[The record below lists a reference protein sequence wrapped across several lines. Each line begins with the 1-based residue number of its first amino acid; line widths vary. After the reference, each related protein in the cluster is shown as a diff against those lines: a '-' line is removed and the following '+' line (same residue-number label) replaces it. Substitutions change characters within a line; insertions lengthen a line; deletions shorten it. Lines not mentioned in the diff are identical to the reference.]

1 MFSALRFSLPFPS
14 GLRALAAAALAL
26 FLALPVP
33 AIAAK
38 PVACVSGGRVL
49 KVGFYAF
56 FKPVSYSAAED
67 PKSAAFNEHR
77 GYEADLLSALEA
89 MKGAGLSFSRRGI
102 AAWKNI
108 WLRPAGSE
116 YDVVGGGI
124 TILDSRVRDA
134 AGRKAV
140 VFTSGHVAFRQ
151 SLLVR
156 SKDAGRLASHKN
168 LGGARVGALAGTTG
182 EARLLQLTG
191 LADASGVLAA
201 GVRVQTPRGAV
212 VADGS
217 ANYVIT
223 SSKASPSLA
232 GRTSLD
238 PPSNKAMPKVVYLG
252 SESGEAALLSALRE
266 GRVDAVARGEIGN
279 RDAAHASGGAFAV
292 TAIDPAA
299 EYGGF
304 SLSAKD
310 ADLAAC
316 LDEKINRLTD
326 NRRIGYGEW
335 RADTSVFMRRAR
347 LWKGGK

>member
-1 MFSALRFSLPFPS
+1 MFSALMFSLPSAS
-14 GLRALAAAALAL
+14 GFRALAAAALLLLAAPAL
-26 FLALPVP
+26 AAEP
-33 AIAAK
+33 A
-38 PVACVSGGRVL
+38 ACAREGRVL

-56 FKPVSYSAAED
+56 FKPLSYSAAKD
-67 PKSAAFNEHR
+67 PKSPAFNEHR

-89 MKGAGLSFSRRGI
+89 MGLSFSRRGI

-124 TILDSRVRDA
+124 TILDSRARDA
-134 AGRKAV
+134 AGRKVV

-156 SKDAGRLASHKN
+156 AKDAGRLASHEA

-191 LADASGVLAA
+191 LTDASGVLAA
-201 GVRVQTPRGAV
+201 GVRVRTPRGAV
-212 VADGS
+212 VTDGS

-223 SSKASPSLA
+223 SGGASPSLA
-232 GRTSLD
+232 GRTSLE
-238 PPSNKAMPKVVYLG
+238 PPDKAMPKVVYLG

-304 SLSAKD
+304 ALSAKD

-316 LDEKINRLTD
+316 LDEKINWLTD

-335 RADTSVFMRRAR
+335 RTDPSVFMRRAR
-347 LWKGGK
+347 IWKGGK

>member
-1 MFSALRFSLPFPS
+1 MFSAPRFSLPFTS
-14 GLRALAAAALAL
+14 GFRALAAAALLLLAAPAL
-26 FLALPVP
+26 AAEP
-33 AIAAK
+33 ASCAR
-38 PVACVSGGRVL
+38 GGRVL

-56 FKPVSYSAAED
+56 FKPLSYSAAKD
-67 PKSAAFNEHR
+67 PKSPAFNEHR

-89 MKGAGLSFSRRGI
+89 MGLSFSRRGI

-124 TILDSRVRDA
+124 TILDSRARDA
-134 AGRKAV
+134 AGRKVV

-156 SKDAGRLASHKN
+156 AKDVGRLASHKA

-191 LADASGVLAA
+191 LTDASGVLAA
-201 GVRVQTPRGAV
+201 GVRVRTPRGTVA
-212 VADGS
+212 ADGS
-217 ANYVIT
+217 ASYVIT
-223 SSKASPSLA
+223 SGGASPSLA
-232 GRTSLD
+232 GRTSLE
-238 PPSNKAMPKVVYLG
+238 PPDKAMPRVVYLG

-279 RDAAHASGGAFAV
+279 RDAVHASGGAFAV

-304 SLSAKD
+304 ALSAKD

-316 LDEKINRLTD
+316 LDEKINWLTD

-335 RADTSVFMRRAR
+335 RADPSVFMRRAR

>member
-1 MFSALRFSLPFPS
+1 MFSAPRFSLPFTS
-14 GLRALAAAALAL
+14 GFRALAAAALAL
-26 FLALPVP
+26 SLALPAP

-38 PVACVSGGRVL
+38 PMACVSGGRVL

-56 FKPVSYSAAED
+56 FKPVSYSAAKD
-67 PKSAAFNEHR
+67 PKSPAFNEHR

-124 TILDSRVRDA
+124 TILDSRARDA
-134 AGRKAV
+134 AGRKVV

-156 SKDAGRLASHKN
+156 AKDAGRLASHKA

-182 EARLLQLTG
+182 EARLLRLTG
-191 LADASGVLAA
+191 LADAAGVLAA
-201 GVRVQTPRGAV
+201 GVRVRTPRGAV

-217 ANYVIT
+217 ASYVIT
-223 SSKASPSLA
+223 SGGASPSLA
-232 GRTSLD
+232 GRTSLE
-238 PPSNKAMPKVVYLG
+238 PPDKAMPKVVYLG

-304 SLSAKD
+304 ALSAKD

-316 LDEKINRLTD
+316 LDEKINWLTD

-335 RADTSVFMRRAR
+335 RVDPSVFMRRAR

>member
-1 MFSALRFSLPFPS
+1 MFSAPRFSLPFMS
-14 GLRALAAAALAL
+14 GFRALAAAALLPLLLAAPAL
-26 FLALPVP
+26 
-33 AIAAK
+33 AAESA
-38 PVACVSGGRVL
+38 ACARGGRVL

-56 FKPVSYSAAED
+56 FKPVSYSAAKD
-67 PKSAAFNEHR
+67 PKSPAFNEHR
-77 GYEADLLSALEA
+77 GYEADLLSSLES
-89 MKGAGLSFSRRGI
+89 MGLSFSRRGI

-124 TILDSRVRDA
+124 TILDSRARDA
-134 AGRKAV
+134 AGRKVV

-156 SKDAGRLASHKN
+156 AKDAGRLASHKA

-182 EARLLQLTG
+182 EARLLRLTG
-191 LADASGVLAA
+191 LTDASGVLAA
-201 GVRVQTPRGAV
+201 GVRVRTPRGAV
-212 VADGS
+212 AADGS
-217 ANYVIT
+217 ASYVIT
-223 SSKASPSLA
+223 SGGASPSLA
-232 GRTSLD
+232 GRTSLE

-252 SESGEAALLSALRE
+252 SESGETALLSALRE

-304 SLSAKD
+304 ALSAKD

-316 LDEKINRLTD
+316 LDEKINWLTD

-335 RADTSVFMRRAR
+335 RADPSVFMRRAR
-347 LWKGGK
+347 LWKGEK

>member
-1 MFSALRFSLPFPS
+1 MFSVLRFSLPSAS
-14 GLRALAAAALAL
+14 GFRALATAAVLLPSLLAAPALA
-26 FLALPVP
+26 AEP
-33 AIAAK
+33 A
-38 PVACVSGGRVL
+38 ACARDGRVL

-56 FKPVSYSAAED
+56 FRPISYGASED

-89 MKGAGLSFSRRGI
+89 MKGAGLSFSRQGV
-102 AAWKNI
+102 AQWKNI
-108 WLRPAGSE
+108 WLSPAGSE

-124 TILDSRVRDA
+124 TILDSRTRDA
-134 AGRKAV
+134 GGRKAV

-156 SKDAGRLASHKN
+156 AKDAGRFASHRN

-191 LADASGVLAA
+191 LADASGVLSA
-201 GVRVQTPRGAV
+201 GVRVQTPRGTA

-217 ANYVIT
+217 ARYVIT
-223 SSKASPSLA
+223 SGKASPSLA
-232 GRTSLD
+232 GRTSLA
-238 PPSNKAMPKVVYLG
+238 PPSGAMPKVVYLG
-252 SESGEAALLSALRE
+252 SESGESELLSALRE

-279 RDAAHASGGAFAV
+279 RDAARASGGAFVV
-292 TAIDPAA
+292 TALDPAA

-310 ADLAAC
+310 ANLAAC
-316 LDEKINRLTD
+316 LDEKINWLTD

-335 RADTSVFMRRAR
+335 RADSSVFMRRAR
-347 LWKGGK
+347 TWKGDE